1 MYIISALLCRSISFF
16 QDNDWLFF
24 NKDTGVPGVLQ
35 ALMQAWRA
43 TVDKALEY
51 GVIILRTDAVL
62 VA

>member
-1 MYIISALLCRSISFF
+1 M
-16 QDNDWLFF
+16 FF